1 MIGHNSQLK
10 RLNIFLN
17 FCLLKTKLAICLLFS
32 AALVSSCGVYSF
44 TGTTL
49 SDDIKT
55 ITIRNFAMVTA
66 GGPQNM
72 SLSFNEKLKEYYQRN
87 TSLKLRPEEG
97 DLILDGAIVGYELTP
112 VSATAS
118 DKAALNRLTV
128 RIEVS
133 FTNRLTPEEDFD
145 KEFSFYEDFS
155 QEQSLSD
162 VEGRLVPKILDQI
175 VLNIF
180 TETAAQW

>member
-1 MIGHNSQLK
+1 MTENKFLGKFSILIQKRKSIPLK
-10 RLNIFLN
+10 AIVALFLVAIF
-17 FCLLKTKLAICLLFS
+17 TT
-32 AALVSSCGVYSF
+32 SCGVYSF

-49 SDDIKT
+49 SSDIET

-72 SLSFNEKLKEYYQRN
+72 TLTFNEKLKEYYQRN
-87 TSLKLRPEEG
+87 TSLKLRPDEG
-97 DLILDGAIVGYELTP
+97 DLILDGAIVGYELAP
-112 VSATAS
+112 VSTTAS
-118 DKAALNRLTV
+118 DKAALNRLSIK
-128 RIEVS
+128 IEVA
-133 FTNRLTPEEDFD
+133 FTNRMNPEEDFE

-155 QEQSLSD
+155 AEQSLSD
-162 VEGRLVPKILDQI
+162 VEARLVPNILDQI

>member
-1 MIGHNSQLK
+1 M
-10 RLNIFLN
+10 
-17 FCLLKTKLAICLLFS
+17 
-32 AALVSSCGVYSF
+32 YSF

-49 SDDIKT
+49 SDEIKT

-72 SLSFNEKLKEYYQRN
+72 TLTFNEKLKEYYQRN

-118 DKAALNRLTV
+118 DKAALNRLSI
-128 RIEVS
+128 RIEVA
-133 FTNRLTPEEDFD
+133 FTNRLSPNEDFE

-162 VEGRLVPKILDQI
+162 VEDRIVPKILDQI

-180 TETAAQW
+180 AETAAKW

>member
-1 MIGHNSQLK
+1 MIG
-10 RLNIFLN
+10 RNIFKP
-17 FCLLKTKLAICLLFS
+17 LLLLFATS
-32 AALVSSCGVYSF
+32 LLTSSCGVYSF
-44 TGTTL
+44 SGTTL

-72 SLSFNEKLKEYYQRN
+72 TLSFNEKLKEYYQRN

-118 DKAALNRLTV
+118 DKAALNRLSIRV
-128 RIEVS
+128 EVA
-133 FTNRLTPEEDFD
+133 FTNRLSPDEDFE
-145 KEFSFYEDFS
+145 KEFSFFEDFS

-162 VEGRLVPKILDQI
+162 VEARLVPKILDQI

>member
-1 MIGHNSQLK
+1 MTGHKFLK
-10 RLNIFLN
+10 P
-17 FCLLKTKLAICLLFS
+17 LLLLLLASLFT
-32 AALVSSCGVYSF
+32 SSCGVYSF

-72 SLSFNEKLKEYYQRN
+72 TLSFNEKLKEYYQRN

-118 DKAALNRLTV
+118 DKAALNRLSIRV
-128 RIEVS
+128 EVA
-133 FTNRLTPEEDFD
+133 FTNRLSPDEDFD
-145 KEFSFYEDFS
+145 KEFSFFEDFS

-162 VEGRLVPKILDQI
+162 VEERIVPKILDQL

-180 TETAAQW
+180 TETAAKW

>member
-1 MIGHNSQLK
+1 MK
-10 RLNIFLN
+10 DKATRFL
-17 FCLLKTKLAICLLFS
+17 LLQSKPIIAACVVFSFVLL
-32 AALVSSCGVYSF
+32 SSCGIYSF

-49 SDDIKT
+49 SDDVKT

-72 SLSFNEKLKEYYQRN
+72 TLSFNEKLKEYYQRN
-87 TSLKLRPEEG
+87 TSLKLRPEEA
-97 DLILDGAIVGYELTP
+97 DLILDGAIIGYELTP

-118 DKAALNRLTV
+118 DKAALNRLTI
-128 RIEVS
+128 RLEVV
-133 FTNRLTPEEDFD
+133 FTNRLTPEEDFER
-145 KEFSFYEDFS
+145 EFSFFQDFS

-162 VEGRLVPKILDQI
+162 VEDRLVDKILDQL